1 MYEIG
6 IEKERITITKPGAG
20 LTVKYRLDGKQLKLI
35 YTSWMPINNSE
46 PEVVVFRADA
56 LQLALAK
63 ARELGWIA

>member
-35 YTSWMPINNSE
+35 YTSWMPLNSA